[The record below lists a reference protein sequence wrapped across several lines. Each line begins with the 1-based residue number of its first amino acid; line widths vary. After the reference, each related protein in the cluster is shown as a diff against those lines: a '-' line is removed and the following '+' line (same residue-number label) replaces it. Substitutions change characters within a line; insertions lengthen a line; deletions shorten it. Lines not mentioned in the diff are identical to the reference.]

1 MTREEAIDI
10 LRSYLMFDKSSMQI
24 DIALNMAIEAL
35 SAEGAVLKEYEA
47 EFTDLPD
54 IPRYYYE
61 KVVGKMAHEI
71 NMLKEQLE
79 SANAEQGVGRY
90 ENAMQK
96 LREMPRYLNGVKEKQ
111 ITKISADAV
120 QGEWIIHGEP
130 PWLVRECS
138 ECGAKWHQ
146 WSGDKTPNY
155 CGNCGAR
162 MEATNEL

>member
-1 MTREEAIDI
+1 MTREEAIHFAECLKNNWTINFAD
-10 LRSYLMFDKSSMQI
+10 MEEFCD
-24 DIALNMAIEAL
+24 MAIEAL

-71 NMLKEQLE
+71 NMLKQQLE

-111 ITKISADAV
+111 ITKISAEAA
-120 QGEWIIHGEP
+120 QGEWKIDEYGIYHCP
-130 PWLVRECS
+130 FCHAINNTVYKSFCP
-138 ECGAKWHQ
+138 
-146 WSGDKTPNY
+146 
-155 CGNCGAR
+155 NCGAR
-162 MEATNEL
+162 MEANE